1 MKVINEP
8 SNKNINETLEDSDI
22 SMKSE
27 MKTNEGDKIFSLK
40 CNEPIEQDEEAS
52 FGFVLGYN

>member
-1 MKVINEP
+1 
-8 SNKNINETLEDSDI
+8 
-22 SMKSE
+22 MKSE